1 MAARKTSWRGFSV
14 FPVSIPQR
22 DRALFV
28 SIGLFESVVCGTVH
42 KQIGH
47 KIGHAS
53 ASALTTKQIV
63 FVKVKWRV
71 RSKFIKSEFENERY
85 SWQGRKS
92 SECEDVVEANG
103 KGWNKIQ
110 ALLTKD
116 FETLLHWEWVGVT
129 KTKWSEETWRNREG
143 FDKWIL

>member
-28 SIGLFESVVCGTVH
+28 SIGLFESVVCGIVH

-47 KIGHAS
+47 KIGHVS

-63 FVKVKWRV
+63 FVKVK
-71 RSKFIKSEFENERY
+71 
-85 SWQGRKS
+85 
-92 SECEDVVEANG
+92 
-103 KGWNKIQ
+103 
-110 ALLTKD
+110 
-116 FETLLHWEWVGVT
+116 
-129 KTKWSEETWRNREG
+129 
-143 FDKWIL
+143 